1 MIEAMACGTPVIAW
15 NCGSVPEVVDH
26 GVTGFIINSEQEAV
40 LAARQVLEL
49 DRQVIRDVFIK
60 RFSAK
65 VMAQRYV
72 DLYRTI
78 LSGSDCDVIG

>member
-1 MIEAMACGTPVIAW
+1 
-15 NCGSVPEVVDH
+15 VVDH

-49 DRQVIRDVFIK
+49 DRQVIRDVFVR

-72 DLYRTI
+72 DLYRT
-78 LSGSDCDVIG
+78 LTNRSDYVVPDIAHEYLVQQS

>member
-15 NCGSVPEVVDH
+15 NCGSVPEVVEH

-40 LAARQVLEL
+40 VATRQVLEL
-49 DRQVIRDVFIK
+49 DRQVIRVVFVR

-72 DLYRTI
+72 DLYRT
-78 LSGSDCDVIG
+78 LTGG